1 MSEGKRS
8 GVNCTRLKRA
18 SISEASVL
26 MASVL
31 ARPGTPSSRMC
42 PSLKRPVSR
51 ESIKWRCPTMLRSM
65 PVVRS
70 VRKPDCASM
79 SALSSRM
86 SIAVAILFLFFLFE
100 QHCFCTA
107 CRLAFYSPVFFF
119 EVMTFGL
126 GKHTGAKL
134 AINPI
139 LSNKKVPTSGR
150 C

>member
-18 SISEASVL
+18 SMSEASVL

-100 QHCFCTA
+100 QHRFCTA
-107 CRLAFYSPVFFF
+107 CRPAVLAPVFF
-119 EVMTFGL
+119 EVMTLEL
-126 GKHTGAKL
+126 GKHSGAKL
-134 AINPI
+134 VINPI